1 MDATTPPG
9 LVDSRL
15 RLFSEALD
23 SLRPSRARSDRELP
37 VTMSSFRRYLPQ
49 IRASLWESRC
59 SHSTMTTIYHET
71 SRCDHCRRQGHFGW
85 LYCCTIDTD
94 PLILG
99 AKASGASI
107 AFDNLGSRFAENM
120 TLGKFGPDAR
130 SRKLSLFSEMSAE
143 QMHTYTPQQIATVL
157 AQRENVHTTIAKERN
172 QATHSVRSARR
183 NFPDDNRPWMPDKRY
198 ECRHTVCHRCHHNGR
213 DKSWVSLNGVL
224 EGDVLPN
231 VAVGLSFRY
240 MGARPCVDAR
250 VVRNIGYRAVPLV
263 RIPNP
268 SFGSCSHPSSPMI
281 TRQELGQTGVP
292 QSRG

>member
-1 MDATTPPG
+1 
-9 LVDSRL
+9 
-15 RLFSEALD
+15 
-23 SLRPSRARSDRELP
+23 
-37 VTMSSFRRYLPQ
+37 
-49 IRASLWESRC
+49 
-59 SHSTMTTIYHET
+59 
-71 SRCDHCRRQGHFGW
+71 
-85 LYCCTIDTD
+85 
-94 PLILG
+94 
-99 AKASGASI
+99 
-107 AFDNLGSRFAENM
+107 M

-130 SRKLSLFSEMSAE
+130 SRKLSLLNEMSAE

-157 AQRENVHTTIAKERN
+157 TQRENVSPPSTAVLLRICPNHTTKVHKTIAKERN

-263 RIPNP
+263 RIPIP

-281 TRQELGQTGVP
+281 TRQELGQTWVP